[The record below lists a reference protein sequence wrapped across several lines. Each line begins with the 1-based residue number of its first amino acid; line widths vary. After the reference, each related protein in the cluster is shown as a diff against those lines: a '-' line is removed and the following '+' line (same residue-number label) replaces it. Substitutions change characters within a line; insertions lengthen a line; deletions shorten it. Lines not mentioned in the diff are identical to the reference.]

1 MNLRGSIDL
10 LKLNNVWAGKIE
22 SKKQPG
28 TKVDVLIIP
37 VRDNDIYQSVD
48 EATGKLK
55 SAYLS
60 LSVLE
65 RREVGQFG
73 DTHNVRPGVSSN
85 FKEQHPEL
93 AERLRSAYLGNMKP
107 FTIESAPI
115 ADAPVA
121 DIQPADLTDD
131 LPF

>member
-55 SAYLS
+55 SVWHKIKRTSSEITGGA
-60 LSVLE
+60 
-65 RREVGQFG
+65 VGEK
-73 DTHNVRPGVSSN
+73 PKK
-85 FKEQHPEL
+85 KE
-93 AERLRSAYLGNMKP
+93 
-107 FTIESAPI
+107 
-115 ADAPVA
+115 
-121 DIQPADLTDD
+121 
-131 LPF
+131 